1 MKCEVRLPED
11 KLTSLKEILSRFMG
25 KRTAT
30 LQELQSLIG
39 LLNFAC
45 AVVPPG
51 RTFLRRIIN
60 LTREIQK
67 PHHHR
72 NLDKESRADLK
83 AWSIFI
89 DKFNGRAF
97 FPSGVEHTSHSL
109 HLFTD
114 ASNLAYGGV
123 FGTKWFYG
131 TFAEHWLDYHI
142 SVREFFP
149 IVVAME
155 MWGATLS
162 NSSIVFHSDNSAVV
176 HIINRNTSKD
186 PNLMKLIGASWWL
199 PSCIIFILMQN
210 TYLVFITLQLTF
222 SLVYRFPAFG
232 LCT

>member
-1 MKCEVRLPED
+1 MGPPNSPQCAKALQSFRTLAQDINLPIKEEKTVSPTTVLTFLGIEIDTVKCEVRLPED
-11 KLTSLKEILSRFMG
+11 KLTSFKEILSRFMC

-60 LTREIQK
+60 LTRGIQK

-72 NLDKESRADLK
+72 HLDKESRGDLK
-83 AWSIFI
+83 AWSI
-89 DKFNGRAF
+89 F

-114 ASNLAYGGV
+114 ASYLGYWGV

-149 IVVAME
+149 IVVY
-155 MWGATLS
+155 
-162 NSSIVFHSDNSAVV
+162 F
-176 HIINRNTSKD
+176 
-186 PNLMKLIGASWWL
+186 
-199 PSCIIFILMQN
+199 
-210 TYLVFITLQLTF
+210 
-222 SLVYRFPAFG
+222 
-232 LCT
+232 